1 MKKSEENVL
10 YTVLQTLVMKSHRK
24 GGYLKAETK
33 SARVPVQRSEQG
45 LGGSG
50 SRGGATASGCHHFCL
65 RKHSASLIKL
75 TQQTS

>member
-1 MKKSEENVL
+1 M
-10 YTVLQTLVMKSHRK
+10 LQTLVMKSHRK

-65 RKHSASLIKL
+65 PQEESKAQGTARKEHRSFGTLAL
-75 TQQTS
+75 